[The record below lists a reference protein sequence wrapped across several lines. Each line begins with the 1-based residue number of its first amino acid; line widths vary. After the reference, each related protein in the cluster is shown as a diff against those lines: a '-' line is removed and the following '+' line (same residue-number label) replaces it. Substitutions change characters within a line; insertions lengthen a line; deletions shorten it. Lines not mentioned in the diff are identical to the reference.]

1 MSLFLLTGQFS
12 ARNTAA
18 VRLSF
23 SCSSSLQSHKK
34 CMYVSMCVRRYV
46 CIYVCKHVCMYVSNI
61 AIYSIYQPTTGD
73 MLNKKCTL

>member
-46 CIYVCKHVCMYVSNI
+46 LYMYVSMYVCMYVCMYRTSRYIQYINQQLVI
-61 AIYSIYQPTTGD
+61 
-73 MLNKKCTL
+73 C